1 VTTEHKGDMGNTK
14 RVAHASSPSKIRTML
29 LRKLLEAVK
38 RDAAAKDR
46 TNKQL
51 RAAYERQEAELVRSL
66 EHTRRVLVLLRGE
79 LTTEQNEGNPVN

>member
-1 VTTEHKGDMGNTK
+1 MGNTK

>member
-1 VTTEHKGDMGNTK
+1 MGNTK

-66 EHTRRVLVLLRGE
+66 EHTRRVLVLLRSE

>member
-1 VTTEHKGDMGNTK
+1 MGNAK
-14 RVAHASSPSKIRTML
+14 RGAHASSSSKIRTML
-29 LRKLLEAVK
+29 VRKLLEAMK

-46 TNKQL
+46 NNKQL

-79 LTTEQNEGNPVN
+79 LTTEPNKGKPR